1 MEEEQILMGREFRAG
16 FHTLP
21 ADMSKG
27 SSLIRGKDNISRLE
41 AMLRDHERRIR
52 ILEQQLAE
60 STAQESAALSPVLI
74 QGGTAVPVPVAS
86 AAPAKQTIRGFVV
99 EKGPADDVQRCLVI
113 GYFIEKR
120 DEQKS
125 FNAKDIE
132 KGFVD
137 AREKVPGNVA
147 DKILKNVWKG
157 HMMQVPEE
165 KDGLKAYVLTNGGV
179 KFVESGLNQA

>member
-1 MEEEQILMGREFRAG
+1 
-16 FHTLP
+16 
-21 ADMSKG
+21 MSKG
-27 SSLIRGKDNISRLE
+27 SSLIRGKDSLARLE

-52 ILEQQLAE
+52 FLEQQLAASQPPE
-60 STAQESAALSPVLI
+60 TVEMPQSAPQQAVVATPPSP
-74 QGGTAVPVPVAS
+74 P
-86 AAPAKQTIRGFVV
+86 APAKQTVRGFVI

-113 GYFIEKR
+113 GYFLEKK
-120 DEQKS
+120 DEFKS

-165 KDGLKAYVLTNGGV
+165 KDGLKAYVLTNAGV
-179 KFVESGLNQA
+179 KFVDSGLQQ